1 MSNTTLKNLLTEY
14 ENKRMRAI
22 KLAEQRKKELYI
34 QNPKLQEIDDKLNA
48 LAISTAKSLINKND
62 SELLKNLEKNINI
75 LKKEKILIL
84 NSIGKD
90 ESYILPN
97 YACKLCND
105 TGYVM
110 QNSHSIMCSCLKQKI
125 FDLEYNKS
133 NIYNIKNQNFNNFND
148 LFYSNVVD
156 EKKYKSDI
164 SPRENIKLI
173 KDKVYLNGEDVT
185 EKIRSNEV
193 SNIVSPIS
201 NYIGV
206 RESMLKL
213 QRDYAKEKSVVME
226 GRDITTVV
234 FPNADFKFYLDAS
247 LEERA
252 RRRFLQNK
260 QNNISTSYEEVLE
273 NIKKRDYNDLHKP
286 VGALK
291 RSKDAVYID
300 STNKSI
306 DEVVNIILENIN
318 RKESVE

>member
-14 ENKRMRAI
+14 ENKRIRAI

-97 YACKLCND
+97 YECKLCND

-156 EKKYKSDI
+156 EK
-164 SPRENIKLI
+164 NINQIFL
-173 KDKVYLNGEDVT
+173 L
-185 EKIRSNEV
+185 EKILN
-193 SNIVSPIS
+193 
-201 NYIGV
+201 
-206 RESMLKL
+206 
-213 QRDYAKEKSVVME
+213 
-226 GRDITTVV
+226 
-234 FPNADFKFYLDAS
+234 
-247 LEERA
+247 
-252 RRRFLQNK
+252 
-260 QNNISTSYEEVLE
+260 
-273 NIKKRDYNDLHKP
+273 
-286 VGALK
+286 
-291 RSKDAVYID
+291 
-300 STNKSI
+300 
-306 DEVVNIILENIN
+306 
-318 RKESVE
+318 